1 MPDVPLDVIS
11 PGRASVGDP
20 LWAGQIA
27 EDLAALVD
35 GEVRFSRH
43 DRLLY
48 STDASIYQVEPI
60 GVVVPRH
67 IEDVQQ
73 IIAYCA
79 QHRLPILPRGGGTS
93 LAGQAVGNAVV
104 LDFSR
109 YCRHVHAID
118 APGKTV
124 NVEPGVFLMN

>member
-11 PGRASVGDP
+11 PGRTSVGDP
-20 LWAGQIA
+20 LKAGQIA

-67 IEDVQQ
+67 IKDVQQ

-93 LAGQAVGNAVV
+93 LAGQAVSNAVV
-104 LDFSR
+104 LDFPATAVMCTPLTPPARPS
-109 YCRHVHAID
+109 ASS
-118 APGKTV
+118 PGW
-124 NVEPGVFLMN
+124 L